1 MSKKHKEI
9 TRAFYEDVIAK
20 ADVSRLAEFCRDNVT
35 FRSSLGHLKQ
45 GMDGLAEFMVTTGSA
60 LSDFECH
67 IDDILSERNKVCAR
81 ITFSGTHD
89 LGDLLLFKPSGA
101 PVVWEGVAVI
111 TFKGEKI
118 ADIWT
123 LGDVHSLLKQL
134 AASSTETPG

>member
-1 MSKKHKEI
+1 MSKKHKEL
-9 TRAFYEDVIAK
+9 TRAFYGDVIAK
-20 ADVSRLAEFCRDNVT
+20 ADISRLGEFCHDNVT
-35 FRSSLGHLKQ
+35 FRSSLGHLKE
-45 GMDGLAEFMVTTGSA
+45 GMDGLAEFMATTGSA
-60 LSDFECH
+60 LRNFECH

-81 ITFSGTHD
+81 LTFSGIHD

-101 PVVWEGVAVI
+101 PVTWEGVAVI
-111 TFKGEKI
+111 TFKGDKI